1 MHIYRDGHLVLDNQL
16 TWSFLGK
23 ISSPLCCLKFFVY
36 SWTLIEFPRSILLC
50 SLVSSLFSLHFW
62 NHVCETLW
70 VPLWESLWDTIP
82 QQSPILWILHVST
95 ALPYLSLS
103 CMCGNYVADSSSEIG
118 PKSFTFWFIVIF
130 VDILYLLQKEVCWWR
145 IKTLLICTHK
155 RKCLQI
161 TFRDCAVLVN

>member
-82 QQSPILWILHVST
+82 QQSRSSGSYMYLPLFHIYPWAVCVEIMLQIHPVKLGLRVSHFDLLWFLLIYSIC
-95 ALPYLSLS
+95 Y
-103 CMCGNYVADSSSEIG
+103 
-118 PKSFTFWFIVIF
+118 KKKF
-130 VDILYLLQKEVCWWR
+130 VDEG
-145 IKTLLICTHK
+145 
-155 RKCLQI
+155 
-161 TFRDCAVLVN
+161 